1 MGQELNKKESNH
13 ENVYRSWCFT
23 DLIQID
29 GTKDNVSLADG

>member
-13 ENVYRSWCFT
+13 ENIDSSWSFT

-29 GTKDNVSLADG
+29 GTKDNVSLAD